1 MKIKGFLVVAG
12 ALFAFVG
19 CSSTSTPS
27 STTDASADAS
37 TQADAGEHTSP
48 YPSCQAILSACH
60 ELDTGEGPIHECH
73 EVAHDATSEAD
84 CAPRKAECLATCV
97 EPADAGADAAS
108 DAHDHDH

>member
-1 MKIKGFLVVAG
+1 MKIKGCFVSFC
-12 ALFAFVG
+12 ALFVLLG
-19 CSSTSTPS
+19 CSSTTPS
-27 STTDASADAS
+27 STDAS
-37 TQADAGEHTSP
+37 TEASTTTTTDAGEHTSP

-60 ELDTGEGPIHECH
+60 ELDTGEGPIHDCH

-97 EPADAGADAAS
+97 EPSDAGADAAS